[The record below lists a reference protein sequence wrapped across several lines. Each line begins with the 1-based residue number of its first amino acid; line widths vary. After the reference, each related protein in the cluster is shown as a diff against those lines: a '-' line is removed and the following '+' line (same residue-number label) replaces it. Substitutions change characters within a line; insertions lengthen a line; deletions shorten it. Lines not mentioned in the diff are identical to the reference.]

1 MFLVSYDQKIPF
13 SSIKSGLVVFRFF
26 LKSSDLLSYK
36 KTSHWI
42 TLNYPMLASVR
53 KSTCPSAAENLNKE
67 YLIYGKGK
75 YKN

>member
-1 MFLVSYDQKIPF
+1 MFLVSYDQKIPY
-13 SSIKSGLVVFRFF
+13 SSIKSGLVVFRLY
-26 LKSSDLLSYK
+26 LKSSDLQSYK
-36 KTSHWI
+36 KASHWI
-42 TLNYPMLASVR
+42 TLNYPMLAPVR